1 MAIDITS
8 QLDDAGRL
16 RAAWSPDHARS
27 LAASFARAIPDAWV
41 DWDEES
47 GEEWA
52 RVLVDQ
58 FVVAL
63 IRAKIPL
70 VIVVRSEFAQV
81 RQIAHD
87 AVSIVVDDMDSP
99 WLSATSESIGQ
110 TFPEREVSPTLDP
123 SAFSAMDLWFATT

>member
-1 MAIDITS
+1 M
-8 QLDDAGRL
+8 
-16 RAAWSPDHARS
+16 
-27 LAASFARAIPDAWV
+27 

-63 IRAKIPL
+63 VRAKIPL
-70 VIVVRSEFAQV
+70 VIVVRGELSLV
-81 RQIAHD
+81 RQIEHA
-87 AVSIVVDDMDSP
+87 AVMIVVDDMDSP
-99 WLSATSESIGQ
+99 SLSATSKSIGHAFQ
-110 TFPEREVSPTLDP
+110 EREVSPTLDP

>member
-1 MAIDITS
+1 M
-8 QLDDAGRL
+8 
-16 RAAWSPDHARS
+16 
-27 LAASFARAIPDAWV
+27 

-70 VIVVRSEFAQV
+70 VIVVRGELTQV
-81 RQIAHD
+81 RQIEYD
-87 AVSIVVDDMDSP
+87 LVMIVVDDMDSP
-99 WLSATSESIGQ
+99 WLTATSESIGHAFQ
-110 TFPEREVSPTLDP
+110 EREVSPTLDLIP
-123 SAFSAMDLWFATT
+123 V